1 MENPLLSPFHS
12 VDISLFTSKTAIPNS
27 PCSPYLPAFLC
38 RALAWAP
45 HLGSGEA
52 AAGDACCTQLPP
64 SGQQQHFGLSKV
76 VLASQTTNNF
86 FSSLSLSQRNLF
98 FSFSFVHVQDHKQHM
113 RSVKYSWQLLL
124 FNCTL
129 LLQPTAIHFIPN
141 SAFYFELSEQWD
153 ENFALKMFSVES
165 GYHMCMEVLRAWCLP
180 TEQGNRVGSK

>member
-1 MENPLLSPFHS
+1 MAWSCQSHHRHGSQGKNVSGTREGLNIERQRKVKPRRIPCLVHFTLW
-12 VDISLFTSKTAIPNS
+12 IYLFTSPTAIPNS

-45 HLGSGEA
+45 YLGSGEA

-98 FSFSFVHVQDHKQHM
+98 
-113 RSVKYSWQLLL
+113 LL
-124 FNCTL
+124 FFCARPRS
-129 LLQPTAIHFIPN
+129 QTAYAQCKIFLAAPP
-141 SAFYFELSEQWD
+141 F
-153 ENFALKMFSVES
+153 
-165 GYHMCMEVLRAWCLP
+165 
-180 TEQGNRVGSK
+180 